1 MSVYRLHSSGV
12 WSNTAHLDK
21 LRTQLNMI
29 PAYDV
34 LTDKVF
40 SSEFSLL
47 ADRLN
52 HEIML
57 STVGDRVG
65 KSAVSLFK
73 GIPRFVD
80 FVPPVCVF
88 VLRGIVPPLL
98 KRFFHRLIQRG

>member
-12 WSNTAHLDK
+12 WSNAAHLDK
-21 LRTQLNMI
+21 LRAQLNMI

-65 KSAVSLFK
+65 KSAVSFFK